1 MYKTQTMFSVCVKS
15 NSFLKNFASFKNK
28 VWIITENKTYSTVPY
43 IQGQSPESKIREY
56 FYYIDHQG
64 MLFLDDS
71 KMKNFTSAYK
81 EIDFLVFFFKR
92 LKLNTTDRYREHFP
106 WISLCGRERN
116 FVRCDDYPIVFN
128 QVIKGDDGNLL
139 FCHNHAG
146 SKLTVSFQPDKLW
159 MDVENGRVYHPA
171 NEQHGSIGLVSSKT
185 AIEFS
190 KMFLYNDTDNYVPTH
205 FLWSGKKYVLDSD
218 WFKHLIPK

>member
-1 MYKTQTMFSVCVKS
+1 MFNTYYKLFILIHINHFS
-15 NSFLKNFASFKNK
+15 
-28 VWIITENKTYSTVPY
+28 
-43 IQGQSPESKIREY
+43 
-56 FYYIDHQG
+56 
-64 MLFLDDS
+64 
-71 KMKNFTSAYK
+71 

-116 FVRCDDYPIVFN
+116 FIRCDDFPIVFT
-128 QVIKGDDGNLL
+128 QIIQGDDGNYL

-146 SKLTVSFQPDKLW
+146 PKLTVLFQPNKLW

-171 NEQHGSIGLVSSKT
+171 NEQHGSIGLVSSRT

-190 KMFLYNDTDNYVPTH
+190 KMFIYDTDKHNYVPTH
-205 FLWSGKKYVLDSD
+205 FMWCNKKYSLDPD
-218 WFKHLIPK
+218 WFQSLIVK